1 MTSLP
6 RLLAVAWF
14 LAVLPGTGTAQYA
27 ARPSTGLRSRPAS
40 AFRFTAA
47 AKAELQSLWRESQ
60 MAGAERVACLGGQ
73 LAGDSV
79 LVTAV
84 LPLGSEGAD
93 SLGVSAQESIERCGP
108 PEWHGTVHTHIAL
121 HDGVHP
127 YPTFSGADRGVML
140 MWWRRWKADGI
151 FCVLYTREDAYCEVD
166 GVDHRVMSNS
176 AY

>member
-1 MTSLP
+1 MRTLPSLLSVAW
-6 RLLAVAWF
+6 LLALLPVAG
-14 LAVLPGTGTAQYA
+14 AAQYA
-27 ARPSTGLRSRPAS
+27 ARPSTALRSRPAS
-40 AFRFTAA
+40 AFRFGPAA
-47 AKAELQSLWRESQ
+47 RADLQALWRESQ

-73 LAGDSV
+73 MAGDSV

-84 LPLGSEGAD
+84 LPLGTDGAD
-93 SLGVSAQESIERCGP
+93 SLGVSARESIERCGP
-108 PEWHGTVHTHIAL
+108 PEWQGTVHTHIAL
-121 HDGVHP
+121 YDGVHP

-140 MWWRRWKADGI
+140 MWWRRWKVDGI